1 MRLSHLPHIAAIA
14 AIAVALAACSGGS
27 TSTSTTA
34 PSTATATASPVAGGS
49 SATAV
54 EVTVKLTDA
63 LKMEPASISVKAG
76 VPVRFVVTNSGATD
90 HEFFLG
96 DEAAQM
102 GHGQEMSA
110 MPGMNDGHAGIGLKA
125 GETKTLEYTFAK
137 AGSYLAG
144 CHVNGHYEA
153 GMMATVTVTE

>member
-1 MRLSHLPHIAAIA
+1 MRLYQLPLIA

-27 TSTSTTA
+27 TSTTA
-34 PSTATATASPVAGGS
+34 PSAVTASPVAGS

-54 EVTVKLTDA
+54 EVIVKLTDA

-96 DEAAQM
+96 DEAAQA
-102 GHGQEMSA
+102 GHGNEMSG
-110 MPGMNDGHAGIGLKA
+110 GMNDDPAGIGLKA

-144 CHVNGHYEA
+144 CHVSGHYEA
-153 GMMATVTVTE
+153 GMMATITVTE

>member
-1 MRLSHLPHIAAIA
+1 MHLYQLPLIA

-27 TSTSTTA
+27 TPTTL
-34 PSTATATASPVAGGS
+34 PSAATASPVAES

-54 EVTVKLTDA
+54 EVIVKLTDA

-110 MPGMNDGHAGIGLKA
+110 IPGMNDSQAGIGLKA

-144 CHVNGHYEA
+144 CHVSGHYEA
-153 GMMATVTVTE
+153 GMMATITVTE

>member
-1 MRLSHLPHIAAIA
+1 MRLYRIAAIA
-14 AIAVALAACSGGS
+14 AIGVVLAACSGGS
-27 TSTSTTA
+27 TSTTA
-34 PSTATATASPVAGGS
+34 PSAATASPVVGGS

-54 EVTVKLTDA
+54 EITVKLTDA

-76 VPVRFVVTNSGATD
+76 VPVRFVVTNSGGTD

-137 AGSYLAG
+137 AGPYLAG
-144 CHVNGHYEA
+144 CHINGHYAA

>member
-1 MRLSHLPHIAAIA
+1 MRQYQLPLIAAIA
-14 AIAVALAACSGGS
+14 VTLAVALAACSGGS
-27 TSTSTTA
+27 TSTPTAA
-34 PSTATATASPVAGGS
+34 PSAATASPVAGGS
-49 SATAV
+49 STTAA
-54 EVTVKLTDA
+54 EVIVKLTDA

-102 GHGQEMSA
+102 GHGQEMSG

-137 AGSYLAG
+137 AGPYLAG
-144 CHVNGHYEA
+144 CHISGHYAA

>member
-1 MRLSHLPHIAAIA
+1 MRLYRLTLVA
-14 AIAVALAACSGGS
+14 AIAVVLAACSGGS

-34 PSTATATASPVAGGS
+34 PSAVTASPVAGGS

-54 EVTVKLTDA
+54 EVIVKLTDA
-63 LKMEPASISVKAG
+63 LKMEPAGISVKAG

-125 GETKTLEYTFAK
+125 GQTKTLEYTFAK

-144 CHVNGHYEA
+144 CHISGHYAA
-153 GMMATVTVTE
+153 GMMATITVME

>member
-1 MRLSHLPHIAAIA
+1 MRLHQLPLIAAIA

-27 TSTSTTA
+27 TSTPTTA
-34 PSTATATASPVAGGS
+34 PSTATASPVAGRS

-137 AGSYLAG
+137 AGPYLAG
-144 CHVNGHYEA
+144 CHISGHYAA
-153 GMMATVTVTE
+153 GMMATITVTE

>member
-1 MRLSHLPHIAAIA
+1 MRRYRLPLIA

-27 TSTSTTA
+27 TSTPTTA
-34 PSTATATASPVAGGS
+34 PSAATASPGAGGS

-144 CHVNGHYEA
+144 CHIGGHYAA
-153 GMMATVTVTE
+153 GMMATITAME

>member
-1 MRLSHLPHIAAIA
+1 MRLYQLPLIA

-27 TSTSTTA
+27 TSTTTTA
-34 PSTATATASPVAGGS
+34 LSAATASPVAGGS
-49 SATAV
+49 SVTAV

-76 VPVRFVVTNSGATD
+76 LPVRFVVTNSGATD

-137 AGSYLAG
+137 AGPYLAG
-144 CHVNGHYEA
+144 CHISGHYAA
-153 GMMATVTVTE
+153 GMMATITVTE

>member
-1 MRLSHLPHIAAIA
+1 MRLYRLPLIA

-27 TSTSTTA
+27 TSTPTTA
-34 PSTATATASPVAGGS
+34 PSTTTASPVAGGS

-54 EVTVKLTDA
+54 EITVKLTDA

-137 AGSYLAG
+137 AGPYLAG
-144 CHVNGHYEA
+144 CHISGHYAA
-153 GMMATVTVTE
+153 GMMATITVME

>member
-1 MRLSHLPHIAAIA
+1 MRLYQLPLIA
-14 AIAVALAACSGGS
+14 AIAVLLAACSGGS
-27 TSTSTTA
+27 ASTTA
-34 PSTATATASPVAGGS
+34 PSAVTASPVAGS

-54 EVTVKLTDA
+54 EVIVKLTDA

-96 DEAAQM
+96 DEAAQA
-102 GHGQEMSA
+102 GHGNEMSG
-110 MPGMNDGHAGIGLKA
+110 GMNDDPAGIGLKA

-144 CHVNGHYEA
+144 CHVSGHYEA
-153 GMMATVTVTE
+153 GMMATITVTE

>member
-1 MRLSHLPHIAAIA
+1 MRLYQLPLIA
-14 AIAVALAACSGGS
+14 AIAVLLAACSGGS
-27 TSTSTTA
+27 TSTTA
-34 PSTATATASPVAGGS
+34 PSAVTASPVAGS
-49 SATAV
+49 SASAV
-54 EVTVKLTDA
+54 EVIVKLTDA

-96 DEAAQM
+96 DEAAQA
-102 GHGQEMSA
+102 GHGNEMSG
-110 MPGMNDGHAGIGLKA
+110 MPGMSDDPAGIGLKA

-153 GMMATVTVTE
+153 GMMATITVTE

>member
-1 MRLSHLPHIAAIA
+1 MRLYQLPLIA
-14 AIAVALAACSGGS
+14 AIAVLLAACSGGS
-27 TSTSTTA
+27 TSTTA
-34 PSTATATASPVAGGS
+34 PSAVTASPVAGS

-76 VPVRFVVTNSGATD
+76 VPVRFVVTNSGAID

-96 DEAAQM
+96 DEAAQA
-102 GHGQEMSA
+102 GHGNEMSG
-110 MPGMNDGHAGIGLKA
+110 MPGMSDDPAGIGLKA

-144 CHVNGHYEA
+144 CHVSGHYEA
-153 GMMATVTVTE
+153 GMMATITVTE

>member
-1 MRLSHLPHIAAIA
+1 MRLYRIAAIA
-14 AIAVALAACSGGS
+14 AIGVVLAACSGGS
-27 TSTSTTA
+27 TSTTA
-34 PSTATATASPVAGGS
+34 PSAATASPVAGGS

-54 EVTVKLTDA
+54 EITVKLTDA

-76 VPVRFVVTNSGATD
+76 VPVRFVVTNSGGTD

-137 AGSYLAG
+137 AGPYLAG
-144 CHVNGHYEA
+144 CHINGHYAA
-153 GMMATVTVTE
+153 GMMATITVME

>member
-1 MRLSHLPHIAAIA
+1 MRLYRLPLIA

-27 TSTSTTA
+27 TSTPTTA
-34 PSTATATASPVAGGS
+34 PSAATASPVAGGS
-49 SATAV
+49 SVTAV

-76 VPVRFVVTNSGATD
+76 VPVRFVVTNSGGTD

-137 AGSYLAG
+137 AGPYLAG
-144 CHVNGHYEA
+144 CHINGHYAA
-153 GMMATVTVTE
+153 GMMATITVME

>member
-1 MRLSHLPHIAAIA
+1 MRLYQLPLIA

-34 PSTATATASPVAGGS
+34 PSTASPVAGGS

-137 AGSYLAG
+137 AGPYLAG
-144 CHVNGHYEA
+144 CHISGHYAA
-153 GMMATVTVTE
+153 GMMATITVTE

>member
-1 MRLSHLPHIAAIA
+1 MRLYQLPLIA
-14 AIAVALAACSGGS
+14 AIAVLLAACSGGS
-27 TSTSTTA
+27 TSTTA
-34 PSTATATASPVAGGS
+34 PSAVTASPVAGS
-49 SATAV
+49 SASAV
-54 EVTVKLTDA
+54 EVIVKLTDA

-110 MPGMNDGHAGIGLKA
+110 TPGMNDDHAGIGLKA

-137 AGSYLAG
+137 AGPYLAG
-144 CHVNGHYEA
+144 CHINGHYTA
-153 GMMATVTVTE
+153 GMMATITVTE

>member
-1 MRLSHLPHIAAIA
+1 MRLYQLPLIAAIA

-27 TSTSTTA
+27 TSTTA
-34 PSTATATASPVAGGS
+34 PSAATASPVAGGS

-54 EVTVKLTDA
+54 EVIVKLTDA

-102 GHGQEMSA
+102 GHGNEMSA

-137 AGSYLAG
+137 AGPYLAG
-144 CHVNGHYEA
+144 CHISGHYAA
-153 GMMATVTVTE
+153 GMMATITVME

>member
-1 MRLSHLPHIAAIA
+1 MRLYRLPLIA

-27 TSTSTTA
+27 TSTPTTA
-34 PSTATATASPVAGGS
+34 PSAATASPVAGGS

-102 GHGQEMSA
+102 GHGNEMSA

-137 AGSYLAG
+137 AGPYLAG
-144 CHVNGHYEA
+144 CHINGHYTA

>member
-1 MRLSHLPHIAAIA
+1 MHLYQLPLIA

-27 TSTSTTA
+27 TPTTL
-34 PSTATATASPVAGGS
+34 PSAATASPVAGS

-54 EVTVKLTDA
+54 EVIVKLTDA

-76 VPVRFVVTNSGATD
+76 VPVRFVVTNGGATD

-110 MPGMNDGHAGIGLKA
+110 MPGMNDSQAGIGLKA
-125 GETKTLEYTFAK
+125 GETKTLMYTFAK

-144 CHVNGHYEA
+144 CHVSGHYEA
-153 GMMATVTVTE
+153 GMMATITVTE

>member
-1 MRLSHLPHIAAIA
+1 MRLYQLPLIA
-14 AIAVALAACSGGS
+14 AIAVLLAACSGGS
-27 TSTSTTA
+27 TSTTA
-34 PSTATATASPVAGGS
+34 PSAVTASPVAGS
-49 SATAV
+49 SASAV
-54 EVTVKLTDA
+54 EVIVKLTDA

-96 DEAAQM
+96 DEAAQA
-102 GHGQEMSA
+102 GHGNEMSG
-110 MPGMNDGHAGIGLKA
+110 GMNDDPAGIGLKA

-144 CHVNGHYEA
+144 CHVSGHYEA
-153 GMMATVTVTE
+153 GMMATITVTE

>member
-1 MRLSHLPHIAAIA
+1 MRLHHLPLVA

-27 TSTSTTA
+27 TSTTTTA
-34 PSTATATASPVAGGS
+34 PSAATASRVAGGS
-49 SATAV
+49 SVTAV

-137 AGSYLAG
+137 AGPYLAG
-144 CHVNGHYEA
+144 CHISGHYAA
-153 GMMATVTVTE
+153 GMMATITVTE

>member
-1 MRLSHLPHIAAIA
+1 MRLHQLPLIAAIA

-27 TSTSTTA
+27 TSTPTTA
-34 PSTATATASPVAGGS
+34 PSTATASPVAGRS

-102 GHGQEMSA
+102 GHGREMSA

-137 AGSYLAG
+137 AGPYLAG
-144 CHVNGHYEA
+144 CHISGHYAA
-153 GMMATVTVTE
+153 GMMATITVTE

>member
-1 MRLSHLPHIAAIA
+1 MRQYQLPLIAAIA
-14 AIAVALAACSGGS
+14 VTLAVALAACSGGS
-27 TSTSTTA
+27 TSTPTAA
-34 PSTATATASPVAGGS
+34 PSAATASPVAGGS
-49 SATAV
+49 STTAA
-54 EVTVKLTDA
+54 EVIVKLTDA

-137 AGSYLAG
+137 AGPYLAG
-144 CHVNGHYEA
+144 CHISGHYAA
-153 GMMATVTVTE
+153 GMMAMVTVTE

>member
-1 MRLSHLPHIAAIA
+1 MRLYRLPLIA

-27 TSTSTTA
+27 TSTPTTA
-34 PSTATATASPVAGGS
+34 PSTATASPVAGGS
-49 SATAV
+49 SASAV
-54 EVTVKLTDA
+54 EVIVKLTDA
-63 LKMEPASISVKAG
+63 LKMDPASISVKAG
-76 VPVRFVVTNSGATD
+76 APVRFVVTNSGATD

-102 GHGQEMSA
+102 GHGNEMSA
-110 MPGMNDGHAGIGLKA
+110 MLGMNDGHAGIGLKA

-137 AGSYLAG
+137 AGPYLAG
-144 CHVNGHYEA
+144 CHINGHYTA

>member
-1 MRLSHLPHIAAIA
+1 MRLYRIAAIA
-14 AIAVALAACSGGS
+14 AIGVVLAACSGGS
-27 TSTSTTA
+27 TSTTA
-34 PSTATATASPVAGGS
+34 PSAATASPVVGGS

-54 EVTVKLTDA
+54 EITVKLTDA

-76 VPVRFVVTNSGATD
+76 VPVRFVVTNSGGTD

-144 CHVNGHYEA
+144 CHIGGHYAA
-153 GMMATVTVTE
+153 GMMATITAME

>member
-1 MRLSHLPHIAAIA
+1 MRLYRLPLIA

-27 TSTSTTA
+27 TSTPTTA
-34 PSTATATASPVAGGS
+34 PSTATASPVAGGS

-137 AGSYLAG
+137 AGPYLAG
-144 CHVNGHYEA
+144 CHISGHYAA
-153 GMMATVTVTE
+153 GMMATITVTE